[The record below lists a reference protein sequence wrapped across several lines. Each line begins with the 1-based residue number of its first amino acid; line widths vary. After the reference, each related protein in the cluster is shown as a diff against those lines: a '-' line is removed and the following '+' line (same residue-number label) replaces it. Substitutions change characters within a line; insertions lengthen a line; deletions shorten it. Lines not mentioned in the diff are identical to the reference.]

1 MGIIVGILYGLRLGL
16 QGSICL
22 CVEVDL
28 ELSSGEDNGPASSY
42 PPGVCGLLFTQVL
55 VSSTNPNS
63 TQLI

>member
-42 PPGVCGLLFTQVL
+42 PPEYVAFCLRRF
-55 VSSTNPNS
+55 
-63 TQLI
+63 